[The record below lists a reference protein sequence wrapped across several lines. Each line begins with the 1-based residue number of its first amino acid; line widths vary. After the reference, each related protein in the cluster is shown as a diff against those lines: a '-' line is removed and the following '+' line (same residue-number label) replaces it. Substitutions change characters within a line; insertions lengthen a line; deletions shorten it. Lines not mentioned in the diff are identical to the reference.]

1 MTFPPPRPHPI
12 AWALVALVAA
22 AAWALDA
29 WLLCVALG
37 VPIQARG
44 SLCMGIA
51 LVPVA
56 FMAQGTTTRAGAA
69 AHAALALAL
78 GAFLALV
85 GVYFVDIMLTP

>member
-1 MTFPPPRPHPI
+1 MTRPHPI

-78 GAFLALV
+78 GAFLALGLV
-85 GVYFVDIMLTP
+85 SIIDIWLTP